1 MDKIGPM
8 ARSAADCATVVAALV
23 GESVADSTT
32 LGQPTITADERV
44 GGFRFGLLKGSIEQ
58 CAPGVAANTQAA
70 IDVLREIGTV
80 EEFELPDIPWNEAA
94 SIIIMCEA
102 ASAFEDLLAS
112 GDGMTLTA
120 PEDRTGLYHAL
131 TVPAVDYLKAMRL
144 RAHGAARM
152 AAILSG
158 FDALI
163 APAYPVTA
171 PPAEGDFREYFDKHP
186 GATLSAMGN
195 LLGLP
200 SIAVQ
205 TGLADGLPTS
215 LEILSTWWAESTSV
229 AIANAY
235 QARTDW
241 HKSRPPL
248 FA

>member
-1 MDKIGPM
+1 MSDD
-8 ARSAADCATVVAALV
+8 R
-23 GESVADSTT
+23 TT
-32 LGQPTITADERV
+32 
-44 GGFRFGLLKGSIEQ
+44 GFRFGLLKGSIEEA
-58 CAPGVAANTQAA
+58 APGVAENTRAA
-70 IDVLREIGTV
+70 VDQLREFGTV
-80 EEFELPDIPWNEAA
+80 GEVELPDLPWDEAA

-102 ASAFEDLLAS
+102 ASAFEDLLDS

-131 TVPAVDYLKAMRL
+131 TVPAIDYLKVMRL
-144 RAHGAARM
+144 RSQGAAEM
-152 AAILSG
+152 ATVLSR

-171 PPAEGDFREYFDKHP
+171 PPAEGNFEAYFDKHP

-205 TGLADGLPTS
+205 TGLDADGLPTS
-215 LEILSTWWAESTSV
+215 LEILSTWWAEPTVV
-229 AIANAY
+229 ALANAY

-241 HKSRPPL
+241 HNSRPPL